1 MSKWWV
7 LVENGGVIS
16 LQIVSGNKEFSE
28 SLH

>member
-1 MSKWWV
+1 MSKRWV
-7 LVENGGVIS
+7 LVNGGVIS